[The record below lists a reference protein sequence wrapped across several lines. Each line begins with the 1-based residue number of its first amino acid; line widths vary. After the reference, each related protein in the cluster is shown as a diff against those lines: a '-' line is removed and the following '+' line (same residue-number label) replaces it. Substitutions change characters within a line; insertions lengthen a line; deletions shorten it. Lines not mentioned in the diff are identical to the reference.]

1 MRSHQQIFYRY
12 TTTEA
17 IKSPIT
23 NHQLPI
29 TNYQLP
35 ITNHQLPDNMNAIRT
50 FVMAK
55 NVFQEVIRDRI
66 LYIIGFYAIILAIA
80 NRAIFEF
87 AATTQDKIFLDFGLA
102 AMNIIGLIVVVFIG
116 TGLVNKEIEK
126 RTILMLIAKPISRS
140 EFITSKYLGLSGV
153 LAVLVAAMTA
163 IYLVFLQLGK
173 MSYPITS
180 ILIAVFFLF
189 LQLTLITAV
198 AITLGVFTSSLI
210 ATALTFAV
218 YLMGNITQD
227 LVALGRLSQNLGV
240 ERITQGLYL
249 ILPNLSRLDLKND
262 AVYGLQAIPDTVTL
276 IGNATYGLLYS
287 FMLLAIAIFI
297 FLRREF

>member
-1 MRSHQQIFYRY
+1 MRTQQQIFPWF
-12 TTTEA
+12 TTTTTVDLV
-17 IKSPIT
+17 IT
-23 NHQLPI
+23 
-29 TNYQLP
+29 YQLP
-35 ITNHQLPDNMNAIRT
+35 KNMNAVRT

-66 LYIIGFYAIILAIA
+66 LYIIGFYAIILAVA

-87 AATTQDKIFLDFGLA
+87 AATTQDKIFLDVGLA
-102 AMNIIGLIVVVFIG
+102 VMNVIGLIVAVFIG

-126 RTILMLIAKPISRS
+126 RTIFMLIAKPISRS

-153 LAVLVAAMTA
+153 LGVLLASMTF

-173 MSYPITS
+173 MSYPLPS
-180 ILIAVFFLF
+180 ILLAILFLF

-198 AITLGVFTSSLI
+198 AVTLGVFTSSLI

-218 YLMGNITQD
+218 YLMGYITKD
-227 LVALGRLSQNLGV
+227 LVALGRLSENPAV

-249 ILPNLSRLDLKND
+249 ILPDLSRLDLKND
-262 AVYGLQAIPDTVTL
+262 AVYGLQAIPDTMTL
-276 IGNATYGLLYS
+276 LSNAGYGLLYS
-287 FMLLAIAIFI
+287 FMLLAIAILI
-297 FLRREF
+297 FLKKEF

>member
-1 MRSHQQIFYRY
+1 
-12 TTTEA
+12 
-17 IKSPIT
+17 
-23 NHQLPI
+23 
-29 TNYQLP
+29 
-35 ITNHQLPDNMNAIRT
+35 
-50 FVMAK
+50 MAK

-66 LYIIGFYAIILAIA
+66 LYIIGFYAIILAVA

-87 AATTQDKIFLDFGLA
+87 AATTQDKIFLDVGLA
-102 AMNIIGLIVVVFIG
+102 VMNVIGLIVAVFIG

-126 RTILMLIAKPISRS
+126 RTIFMLIAKPISRS

-153 LAVLVAAMTA
+153 LGVLLASMTF

-173 MSYPITS
+173 MSYPLTS
-180 ILIAVFFLF
+180 ILLAILFLF

-198 AITLGVFTSSLI
+198 AVTLGVFTSSLI

-218 YLMGNITQD
+218 YLMGNITKD
-227 LVALGRLSQNLGV
+227 LVALGRLSENPAV

-249 ILPNLSRLDLKND
+249 ILPDLSRLDLKND
-262 AVYGLQAIPDTVTL
+262 AVYGLQAIPDTMTL
-276 IGNATYGLLYS
+276 LSNAGYGLLYS

-297 FLRREF
+297 FLKKEF